1 MTLLFAFDPFVAEN
15 FVSFGQEFFIE
26 DGVFDQVVHLG
37 RWRVHSKVNHIEGVR
52 SVNFNPVLAGLRQ
65 ASIGRCKKFRSGN
78 FGVHFEHGMRE
89 NGSDRMEDFFQQK
102 PADTLSDA
110 PLSTRMRPESLEEYV
125 GQTHILGPGK
135 LLRRAIEADRISSLI
150 LFGPPGTGKTTLA
163 KVIAGATRSKF
174 ESLSGVESNVAD
186 IRRVVAQAA
195 QRRTNGVRTILFID
209 EIHRFN
215 KAQQDVLLPEVE
227 SGVVRLIGA
236 TTQNPFF
243 SINSALISRSQVF
256 ELRPLEEADL
266 LVLID
271 RALADPERG
280 LGKQKAIIK
289 PEAAAFLARLADG
302 DARKCLNALEIA
314 ALTTAPSA
322 DGSVKIDLAAA
333 QESIQRKAVVYD
345 GTGDAHYDTIS
356 AFIKSIR
363 GSDPDAA
370 IYWLAKMLHAGEEVR
385 FITRRL
391 VICASEDIGL
401 ADSNALVVAQAA
413 AQAVEFIG
421 LPEANLLL
429 AHATLY
435 LATAPKSN
443 SATVAIGKAS
453 AEVREGRTLAVPE
466 HLRDGHYKGS
476 ERLGHGKGYLYSHD
490 FEGSYVPQAY
500 LPEGRRYF
508 EPTENGLEKRIK
520 ERLDHWRAL
529 FEESQKADS

>member
-1 MTLLFAFDPFVAEN
+1 
-15 FVSFGQEFFIE
+15 
-26 DGVFDQVVHLG
+26 
-37 RWRVHSKVNHIEGVR
+37 
-52 SVNFNPVLAGLRQ
+52 
-65 ASIGRCKKFRSGN
+65 
-78 FGVHFEHGMRE
+78 
-89 NGSDRMEDFFQQK
+89 
-102 PADTLSDA
+102 
-110 PLSTRMRPESLEEYV
+110 MRPHTLDEYC
-125 GQTHILGPGK
+125 GQQHLLAPGK
-135 LLRRAIEADRISSLI
+135 LLRRAIEADRLSSLI

-163 KVIAGATRSKF
+163 QVIAGATASHF
-174 ESLSGVESNVAD
+174 ERLSGVESNVAD
-186 IRRVVAQAA
+186 IRRVVATAA
-195 QRRTNGVRTILFID
+195 SRRGKGGRTILFVD

-227 SGVVRLIGA
+227 NGVVRLIGA

-243 SINSALISRSQVF
+243 SINSALISRSQIF
-256 ELRPLEEADL
+256 ELRPLAESDL
-266 LVLID
+266 LVLIE
-271 RALADPERG
+271 RALGDAERG
-280 LGKQKAIIK
+280 LGRMRVGIDSD
-289 PEAAAFLARLADG
+289 AAAFLAKLSDG

-314 ALTTAPSA
+314 ALTTRSQP
-322 DGSVKIDLAAA
+322 DGSVHIDLGVA
-333 QESIQRKAVVYD
+333 QESIQKKAVVYD
-345 GTGDAHYDTIS
+345 GTGDEHYDTIS

-370 IYWLAKMLHAGEEVR
+370 IYWLAKMLHAGEEIR

-401 ADSNALVVAQAA
+401 ADSNALLVAQAA

-443 SATVAIGKAS
+443 SATAAISKAS
-453 AEVREGRTLAVPE
+453 DEVRKGRTLAVPE

-500 LPEGRRYF
+500 LPEGRRFYT
-508 EPTENGLEKRIK
+508 PTENGLEKRIK

-529 FEESQKADS
+529 FESQQKQGARKSQRPA